1 MVTKNKLK
9 ASRNRR
15 SPYDLNKAKNKHPWE
30 DGFHCGIDKQVRKDL
45 QKAAKD
51 VNERIDNIAKTVGKY
66 IHDQVNIETVE
77 KLEKRIRELEQTME
91 TLREKLRAVTHKVSR
106 TCCF

>member
-77 KLEKRIRELEQTME
+77 KLEKRIRELEH
-91 TLREKLRAVTHKVSR
+91 AVEILQNQKGSSEDEDNK
-106 TCCF
+106 